1 MYVLPTYQN
10 LFSVNILHSLLP
22 CDDFHQQ
29 HNSKETQTTD
39 YYSISTIFHI
49 FKSNIIMQLL
59 YARKILKQ
67 NINTLMYII
76 LQPSE
81 QAIITNHLINETN
94 NIFIGVNRLIISKI
108 KKSKL
113 IFLSIDQANLF
124 QRTSMLLQCLLI
136 KKQKLKHI
144 FSY

>member
-1 MYVLPTYQN
+1 
-10 LFSVNILHSLLP
+10 
-22 CDDFHQQ
+22 
-29 HNSKETQTTD
+29 
-39 YYSISTIFHI
+39 
-49 FKSNIIMQLL
+49 MQLL

-136 KKQKLKHI
+136 KKQKLKYI